1 MIVPFKESVL
11 FKVLAQSFLLL
22 LLLLLEKEIQD
33 FEHTP
38 KWNGADAAHER
49 RTFALLIHIQW
60 ILIKLIQ
67 NWYFKI

>member
-22 LLLLLEKEIQD
+22 LEMEIQD
-33 FEHTP
+33 FQHTP